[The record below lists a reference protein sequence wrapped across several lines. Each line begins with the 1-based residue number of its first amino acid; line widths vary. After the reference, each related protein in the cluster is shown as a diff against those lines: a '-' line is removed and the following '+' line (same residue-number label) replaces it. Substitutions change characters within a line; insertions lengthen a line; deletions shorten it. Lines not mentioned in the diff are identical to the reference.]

1 MIFAQLEKVFKKNVQ
16 SIQPKKKNINQMV
29 ERKTEDKM
37 REKTLLSKIL

>member
-1 MIFAQLEKVFKKNVQ
+1 MIFAQPKKVFKKNVQ

-37 REKTLLSKIL
+37 KEKKLY

>member
-1 MIFAQLEKVFKKNVQ
+1 MIFAQPKKVFKKNVQ

-37 REKTLLSKIL
+37 KEKTLLSKIL